1 LNVKGEGI
9 LKVTVVASVI
19 GALGLGE
26 DGKIIGKALFAR
38 DALKTAEKLL
48 EIEKG
53 RSVDEVTTLIK
64 ELEEKGYSNFV
75 FENPELA
82 QTVREELGVEVEVE
96 TPTNIGEALR
106 EDIGRYA
113 VEAGFIEEP
122 SEAAGWVHDVSME
135 MSRIKIR
142 KATGKRDL
150 LVVQAI
156 QTLDDLDKTL
166 NLFMNRIREWY
177 GLHFPELD
185 RLIDRHETYARLVR
199 DLGKRENY
207 TAEALGKEQLSRSK
221 VLQLAKTAE
230 TSMGADL
237 YDTDMEQIQNMCER
251 VLELYGARSN
261 LEAYIGEVMKEVA
274 PNTSELAGS
283 TLGAR
288 LIALAGGLEN
298 LAKMPSSTIQVLGA
312 EKALFRS
319 LTTGAR
325 PPKHG
330 ILFQHVTVH
339 GAKRW
344 LRGKIARAFAG
355 KLAIAVRTDAFSG
368 RHVGGRLK
376 EVLEKRI
383 EEIKKK
389 YSEPKPKRPA
399 KKKEKKRKGVSRAS
413 RKRRKKHGH
422 KG

>member
-1 LNVKGEGI
+1 
-9 LKVTVVASVI
+9 LKVSVVASAI
-19 GALGLGE
+19 GVLGLEE
-26 DGKIIGKALFAR
+26 DGKIIEKALFPK

-48 EIEKG
+48 EIDKG
-53 RSVDEVTTLIK
+53 RSVGEVTALIERLK
-64 ELEEKGYSNFV
+64 EKGYNSFV

-82 QTVREELGVEVEVE
+82 QTVREELGVDVQVQ
-96 TPTNIGEALR
+96 TPTRIGEAFR
-106 EDIGRYA
+106 EDMGRYA
-113 VEAGFIEEP
+113 VEAGFVVEP
-122 SEAAGWVHDVSME
+122 SEAAKWVHDVSME
-135 MSRIKIR
+135 MSRIRIR
-142 KATGKRDL
+142 KATEKRDL

-156 QTLDDLDKTL
+156 QALDDLDKTL

-177 GLHFPELD
+177 GLHFPELG

-207 TAEALGKEQLSRSK
+207 TTEALEKEQLSRSK

-237 YDTDMEQIQNMCER
+237 YETDMVQIRNMCER
-251 VLELYGARSN
+251 VLELYSARSN

-344 LRGKIARAFAG
+344 LRGRIARTLAG
-355 KLAIAVRTDAFSG
+355 KLAIAVRADAFSG
-368 RHVGGRLK
+368 RYLGERLK
-376 EVLEKRI
+376 EDLEKRI
-383 EEIKKK
+383 EEIEKKH
-389 YSEPKPKRPA
+389 SEPKPKRPA
-399 KKKEKKRKGVSRAS
+399 KKKVKNRKGVSRAS
-413 RKRRKKHGH
+413 RKRRKKYGH
-422 KG
+422 RG